1 MRPHALLFSLII
13 LSTMTLQ
20 LAGCGDA
27 AGTIKEERLMV
38 SGMHC
43 DACAAGIQQSVAS
56 IDGVDSCQA
65 SYPSEE
71 VLITFHGKR
80 TMQAAIKRIE
90 AMGFTVNR
98 QK

>member
-27 AGTIKEERLMV
+27 AVAIKEERLVV

-43 DACAAGIQQSVAS
+43 DACAQGIQQTVAN
-56 IDGVDSCQA
+56 IDGVESCQA
-65 SYPSEE
+65 SYTSEE
-71 VLITFHGKR
+71 VLITFHGKH
-80 TMQAAIKRIE
+80 TMQQAIKRIE
-90 AMGFTVNR
+90 GMGFTVNR

>member
-1 MRPHALLFSLII
+1 MRPRPLLFTLII
-13 LSTMTLQ
+13 LSTTALQ

-27 AGTIKEERLMV
+27 TTIKEERLVV

-43 DACAAGIQQSVAS
+43 DACAEGIQQSVAS

-71 VLITFHGKR
+71 VLIIFHGKN
-80 TMQAAIKRIE
+80 TMQTAIKRIE

-98 QK
+98 PK